1 MMSLQPDYSTL
12 IRKKMR
18 FLSRRLVMPN
28 DLNYANALFG
38 GRALEW
44 IDEEAA
50 IYAICQLET
59 NCLVTKHIG
68 EISFESPATQ
78 GDIVEFGLVTKK
90 VGRTSITVTCLVRNK
105 ASKKTI
111 CLADDIVFV
120 RVDPVTRQ
128 PVEHGKTMA
137 GLQSQIELEMKSLNV
152 ESGVT
157 N

>member
-1 MMSLQPDYSTL
+1 
-12 IRKKMR
+12 MR

-28 DLNYANALFG
+28 DLNYANSLFG

-68 EISFESPATQ
+68 EISFESAALQ
-78 GDIVEFGLVTKK
+78 GDVVEFGLATKK
-90 VGRTSITVTCLVRNK
+90 VGTTSITITCLVRNK
-105 ASKKTI
+105 VTKKTI

-120 RVDPVTRQ
+120 QVDPQSRK
-128 PVEHGKTMA
+128 PIPHGKT
-137 GLQSQIELEMKSLNV
+137 LEQLNKQAKAEMNSLND
-152 ESGVT
+152 
-157 N
+157 

>member
-1 MMSLQPDYSTL
+1 
-12 IRKKMR
+12 MR

-28 DLNYANALFG
+28 DLNYANSLFG

-68 EISFESPATQ
+68 EISFESPALQ
-78 GDIVEFGLVTKK
+78 GDVVEFGLVTKK
-90 VGRTSITVTCLVRNK
+90 VGKTSITITCLVRNK
-105 ASKKTI
+105 ATKKTI

-120 RVDPVTRQ
+120 QVDPITRA
-128 PVEHGKTMA
+128 PMPHGKTLA
-137 GLQSQIELEMKSLNV
+137 GLNKQTQAEIKALQV
-152 ESGVT
+152 
-157 N
+157 

>member
-1 MMSLQPDYSTL
+1 MH
-12 IRKKMR
+12 

-28 DLNYANALFG
+28 DLNYANSLFG

-78 GDIVEFGLVTKK
+78 GDIVEFGLATKK
-90 VGRTSITVTCLVRNK
+90 VGTSSITVTCLVRNK
-105 ASKKTI
+105 ATKKTI

-120 RVDPVTRQ
+120 AVDPVSRL
-128 PVEHGKTMA
+128 PVAHGKTEA
-137 GLQSQIELEMKSLNV
+137 LLLKQTQQEIKSLNM
-152 ESGVT
+152 
-157 N
+157 

>member
-1 MMSLQPDYSTL
+1 MH
-12 IRKKMR
+12 

-50 IYAICQLET
+50 IFAICQLDT
-59 NCLVTKHIG
+59 NFLVTKHIG
-68 EISFESPATQ
+68 EISFEAPAIQ
-78 GDIVEFGLVTKK
+78 GDIVEFGLATKK

-105 ASKKTI
+105 ATKKTI

-120 RVDPVTRQ
+120 VVDPDTRM
-128 PVEHGKTMA
+128 PVPHGKSMEMLAKQT
-137 GLQSQIELEMKSLNV
+137 QDELISLNLQQ
-152 ESGVT
+152 E
-157 N
+157 

>member
-1 MMSLQPDYSTL
+1 
-12 IRKKMR
+12 MR

-28 DLNYANALFG
+28 DLNYANSLFG

-68 EISFESPATQ
+68 EINFESPAMQ
-78 GDIVEFGLVTKK
+78 GDVVEFGLVTKQ
-90 VGRTSITVTCLVRNK
+90 VGKSSITVTCLVRNK
-105 ASKKTI
+105 ATKKTI

-120 RVDPVTRQ
+120 KVDPETRL
-128 PVEHGKTMA
+128 PIPHGKTLHS
-137 GLQSQIELEMKSLNV
+137 LQKQALDEIKK
-152 ESGVT
+152 
-157 N
+157 

>member
-1 MMSLQPDYSTL
+1 
-12 IRKKMR
+12 MR

-28 DLNYANALFG
+28 DLNYANSLFG

-68 EISFESPATQ
+68 EISFESPAMQ
-78 GDIVEFGLVTKK
+78 GDIVEFGLETKK
-90 VGRTSITVTCLVRNK
+90 VGNSSITVTCLVRNK
-105 ASKKTI
+105 ATKKTI

-120 RVDPVTRQ
+120 QVDPKTRL
-128 PVEHGKTMA
+128 PMKHGKT
-137 GLQSQIELEMKSLNV
+137 LEMLEARLSKEMKTLNL
-152 ESGVT
+152 
-157 N
+157 

>member
-1 MMSLQPDYSTL
+1 
-12 IRKKMR
+12 MR

-28 DLNYANALFG
+28 DLNYANSLFG

-68 EISFESPATQ
+68 EISFESAAMQ
-78 GDIVEFGLVTKK
+78 GDVVEFGLVTKK
-90 VGRTSITVTCLVRNK
+90 VGNTSITITCLVRNK
-105 ASKKTI
+105 ATKKTI

-120 RVDPVTRQ
+120 KVDPQTRK
-128 PVEHGKTMA
+128 PISHGKTLEQLNKQA
-137 GLQSQIELEMKSLNV
+137 EVELNKLKVSLRSISV
-152 ESGVT
+152 K
-157 N
+157 

>member
-1 MMSLQPDYSTL
+1 MS
-12 IRKKMR
+12 MR

-28 DLNYANALFG
+28 DLNYANSLFG

-68 EISFESPATQ
+68 EINFESPAMQ
-78 GDIVEFGLVTKK
+78 GDVVEFGLVTKQ
-90 VGRTSITVTCLVRNK
+90 VGKSSITVTCLVRNK
-105 ASKKTI
+105 ATKKTI

-120 RVDPVTRQ
+120 KVDPETRL
-128 PVEHGKTMA
+128 PIAHGKTLYS
-137 GLQSQIELEMKSLNV
+137 LQKKALDEIKS
-152 ESGVT
+152 
-157 N
+157 

>member
-1 MMSLQPDYSTL
+1 
-12 IRKKMR
+12 MR

-28 DLNYANALFG
+28 DLNYANSLFG

-68 EISFESPATQ
+68 EISFESPAMQ
-78 GDIVEFGLVTKK
+78 GDVVEFGLVTKR
-90 VGRTSITVTCLVRNK
+90 VGKSSITVTCLVRNK
-105 ASKKTI
+105 ATKKTI

-120 RVDPVTRQ
+120 QVDPDTRL
-128 PVEHGKTMA
+128 PIPHGKTLQ
-137 GLQSQIELEMKSLNV
+137 GLEKQLEEEVKSLNI
-152 ESGVT
+152 
-157 N
+157 

>member
-1 MMSLQPDYSTL
+1 
-12 IRKKMR
+12 MR
-18 FLSRRLVMPN
+18 FLSRRLVMPQ
-28 DLNYANALFG
+28 DLNYANSLFG

-68 EISFESPATQ
+68 EISFESPATM
-78 GDIVEFGLVTKK
+78 GDIVEFGLETKH
-90 VGRTSITVTCLVRNK
+90 VGRTSITVSCLVRNK

-120 RVDPVTRQ
+120 AVDPETRQ
-128 PVEHGKTMA
+128 PVPHGKTPEILKA
-137 GLQSQIELEMKSLNV
+137 QTEQEIKQLNL
-152 ESGVT
+152 SS
-157 N
+157 

>member
-1 MMSLQPDYSTL
+1 
-12 IRKKMR
+12 MR

-28 DLNYANALFG
+28 DLNYANSLFG

-50 IYAICQLET
+50 IFAICQLET

-68 EISFESPATQ
+68 EISFESPAMQ
-78 GDIVEFGLVTKK
+78 GDVVEFGLATKK

-105 ASKKTI
+105 ATKKTI

-120 RVDPVTRQ
+120 KVDAKTRL
-128 PVEHGKTMA
+128 PIPHGKT
-137 GLQSQIELEMKSLNV
+137 LEILAQQTKVEIDALNM
-152 ESGVT
+152 
-157 N
+157 